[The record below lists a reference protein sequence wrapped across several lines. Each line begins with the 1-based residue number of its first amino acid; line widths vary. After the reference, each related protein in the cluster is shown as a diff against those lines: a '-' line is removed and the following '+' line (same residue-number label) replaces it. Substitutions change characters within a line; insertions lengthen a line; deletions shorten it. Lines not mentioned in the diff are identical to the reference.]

1 MTGIPISILTP
12 QGVIAAPYTAESLAD
27 AATRE
32 PQGVYT
38 LARTF
43 KSNQALLLDDHLDR
57 LEQSAQLEG
66 ISTRLDRSALRAVL
80 RALIDQSGYAEA
92 RFRITV
98 PRDQPDHLI
107 LSLELFKPVPTE
119 IIENGARVITLRLE
133 RHNPIA
139 KSTAWMAARQ
149 SAVGRFPPGIYEAI
163 LVGLDGAL
171 LEGTSSNFYAI
182 KDDALRTAGEDR
194 VLQGIARRILL
205 EVAPAVLPVQL
216 DPVNVNEIDIL
227 QEALLTSSG
236 RGVVP
241 IVEIGGRAIGTG
253 NPGPYTR
260 RLRAA
265 YDAWADA
272 HLEPI

>member
-43 KSNQALLLDDHLDR
+43 KGNQALLLDDHLDR

-107 LSLELFKPVPTE
+107 LSLE
-119 IIENGARVITLRLE
+119 
-133 RHNPIA
+133 
-139 KSTAWMAARQ
+139 
-149 SAVGRFPPGIYEAI
+149 
-163 LVGLDGAL
+163 
-171 LEGTSSNFYAI
+171 
-182 KDDALRTAGEDR
+182 
-194 VLQGIARRILL
+194 
-205 EVAPAVLPVQL
+205 
-216 DPVNVNEIDIL
+216 
-227 QEALLTSSG
+227 
-236 RGVVP
+236 
-241 IVEIGGRAIGTG
+241 
-253 NPGPYTR
+253 
-260 RLRAA
+260 
-265 YDAWADA
+265 
-272 HLEPI
+272 